1 MFVLATIMS
10 GCSTTHP
17 NQVNHNYLVKQS
29 DKIYQEDVVGKGSVM
44 SGTTGESVTDTAEF
58 YRNKF
63 YQCAIKYN
71 GLIDRILKGNS
82 NG

>member
-1 MFVLATIMS
+1 MVN
-10 GCSTTHP
+10 P
-17 NQVNHNYLVKQS
+17 NYHVTQS
-29 DKIYQEDVVGKGSVM
+29 DKIYQEDVVGKGAVM
-44 SGTTGESVTDTAEF
+44 EGKTGEAVTDTAEF
-58 YRNKF
+58 YRNEF